1 MVLRAAA
8 LAPELLPRQPQP
20 GPELRPDLR
29 PHRALQLRGGHQVG
43 GGDGTPGVRGTHA
56 GQPQVRS
63 CSVKILPVYSLSYC
77 FYRQVCLLPAPPPR
91 CPPSE
96 DGLQLPDPAA
106 GERHTATRE

>member
-43 GGDGTPGVRGTHA
+43 GGDGQPGVRGTHA

-63 CSVKILPVYSLSYC
+63 CS
-77 FYRQVCLLPAPPPR
+77 
-91 CPPSE
+91 
-96 DGLQLPDPAA
+96 A
-106 GERHTATRE
+106 GVVLVLHFKKYTS